1 MGIFLSYVFLGL
13 SLSAPMGP
21 INAAQLEKG
30 IRSGFFH
37 AWILGIGA
45 LLADVIYM
53 ALIYLGVIH
62 FLEKDIIKL
71 FLWSFGAFVLIY
83 TGIESVKNANQISIS
98 NTRNDDSI
106 IKSFFSGFF
115 MSLSNPLTILFWL
128 GIFGSILA
136 KAASSYNKEQLLLY
150 SFGIILGI
158 FIWDITMA
166 STSSI
171 FRKIL
176 NTRILSLITVISG
189 ISLIIYGLYF
199 GFQTYQIIFQ

>member
-1 MGIFLSYVFLGL
+1 MSIFLSYVFLGL
-13 SLSAPMGP
+13 SLSAPIGP

-45 LLADVIYM
+45 LIADILYM
-53 ALIYLGVIH
+53 ILIYLGIIH
-62 FLEKDIIKL
+62 FLEKDVIKL

-83 TGIESVKNANQISIS
+83 TGIESLKGANQISIT
-98 NTRNDDSI
+98 NTKNDDSI
-106 IKSFFSGFF
+106 IRTFFSGFF

-136 KAASSYNKEQLLLY
+136 KAATSYNEEQLLLY
-150 SFGIILGI
+150 SSGIILGI
-158 FIWDITMA
+158 FLWDITMA

-171 FRKIL
+171 FRKML
-176 NTRILSLITVISG
+176 NVRMLSLITFISG
-189 ISLIIYGLYF
+189 ISLIIYGIYF
-199 GFQTYQIIFQ
+199 GFQTCQIIFQ

>member
-83 TGIESVKNANQISIS
+83 TGIESLKNANQISIS

-136 KAASSYNKEQLLLY
+136 KAASSYSKEQLLLY
-150 SFGIILGI
+150 SFGTILGI

>member
-30 IRSGFFH
+30 IRSGVFH

-83 TGIESVKNANQISIS
+83 TGIENLKNAKQIRIS

-136 KAASSYNKEQLLLY
+136 KAASSYSKEQLLLY
-150 SFGIILGI
+150 SFGTILGI
-158 FIWDITMA
+158 FIWDIMMA

>member
-45 LLADVIYM
+45 LFADVIYM

-83 TGIESVKNANQISIS
+83 TGIESLKNANQISIS
-98 NTRNDDSI
+98 NTRNDDSV

-176 NTRILSLITVISG
+176 NTRILSLITVVSG

>member
-62 FLEKDIIKL
+62 FLEQDIIKL

-83 TGIESVKNANQISIS
+83 TGIESLKNANQISIS

-150 SFGIILGI
+150 SFGTILGI

-171 FRKIL
+171 FRKFL
-176 NTRILSLITVISG
+176 NTRILSLITIVSG

>member
-30 IRSGFFH
+30 IRSGVFH

-83 TGIESVKNANQISIS
+83 TGIESLKNANQISIS

-136 KAASSYNKEQLLLY
+136 KAASSYSKEQLLLY
-150 SFGIILGI
+150 SFGTILGI
-158 FIWDITMA
+158 FIWDIMMA

-189 ISLIIYGLYF
+189 ISLI
-199 GFQTYQIIFQ
+199 

>member
-1 MGIFLSYVFLGL
+1 MSIFLSYVFLGL
-13 SLSAPMGP
+13 SLSAPIGP

-45 LLADVIYM
+45 LIADILYM
-53 ALIYLGVIH
+53 ILIYLGIIH
-62 FLEKDIIKL
+62 FLERDVIKL

-83 TGIESVKNANQISIS
+83 TGIESLKGANQISIT
-98 NTRNDDSI
+98 NTKNDESI
-106 IKSFFSGFF
+106 IRTFFSGFF

-136 KAASSYNKEQLLLY
+136 KAATSYSKEQLLLY
-150 SFGIILGI
+150 SLGIVLGI
-158 FIWDITMA
+158 FLWDITMA

-171 FRKIL
+171 FRKML
-176 NTRILSLITVISG
+176 NVRILSLITVISG
-189 ISLIIYGLYF
+189 ISLIIYGVYF
-199 GFQTYQIIFQ
+199 AFQTCQIIFQ

>member
-30 IRSGFFH
+30 IRSGVFH

-83 TGIESVKNANQISIS
+83 TGIESLKNANQISIS

-136 KAASSYNKEQLLLY
+136 KAASSYSKEQLLLY
-150 SFGIILGI
+150 SFGTILGI
-158 FIWDITMA
+158 FIWDIMMA

-199 GFQTYQIIFQ
+199 GFQTYQ

>member
-83 TGIESVKNANQISIS
+83 TGIESLKNANQISIS

-176 NTRILSLITVISG
+176 NTRILSLITVVSG

>member
-83 TGIESVKNANQISIS
+83 TGIESLKNANQISIS
-98 NTRNDDSI
+98 NTKNDDSI
-106 IKSFFSGFF
+106 IKSLFSGFF

-150 SFGIILGI
+150 SLGIILGI

-166 STSSI
+166 STSSM

-176 NTRILSLITVISG
+176 NARILSLITVVSG

>member
-115 MSLSNPLTILFWL
+115 MSLSNPLTILFWF

-150 SFGIILGI
+150 SFGTILGI

>member
-30 IRSGFFH
+30 IRSGVFH

-83 TGIESVKNANQISIS
+83 TGIESLKNANQFSIS

-136 KAASSYNKEQLLLY
+136 KAASSYSKEQLLLY
-150 SFGIILGI
+150 SFGTILGI
-158 FIWDITMA
+158 FIWDIMMA

>member
-30 IRSGFFH
+30 IRSGVFH

-83 TGIESVKNANQISIS
+83 TGIESLKNANQISIS

-136 KAASSYNKEQLLLY
+136 KAASSYSKEQLLLY
-150 SFGIILGI
+150 SFGTILGI
-158 FIWDITMA
+158 FIWDIMMA

>member
-30 IRSGFFH
+30 IRSGVFH

-62 FLEKDIIKL
+62 FLEKDTIKL

-150 SFGIILGI
+150 SFGTILGI

>member
-83 TGIESVKNANQISIS
+83 TGIESLKNANQISIS

-136 KAASSYNKEQLLLY
+136 KAASSYTKEQLLLY
-150 SFGIILGI
+150 SFGTILGI